1 MIDQAVYGLI
11 QGLHAKQAFSI
22 STKSGASRR
31 AHGRSSR
38 YTFLMENRVEGFR
51 KEKMRRVINAKW
63 FGITMLGG
71 IVLVAVLGSFLVLH
85 FEKTTNPEIKTY
97 GDAVWL
103 SFETMTTVGFGDKVP
118 ITPGGKVSVV
128 LEMVIG
134 ITLLTGFIGTRA
146 TARAEEAQ
154 RRKKGLDKTTSL
166 KGHFVV
172 CGWNQRGK
180 YTIDRL
186 ATAARG
192 SGIPVVLLCGLD
204 ESPVK
209 DDFVFFYKGSP
220 TSLEDQKRANMQ
232 YAQSAILLADD
243 QAGGT
248 PGDIDARTVL
258 AALTAHSLNPDMK
271 ITAEVLEPANAAY
284 LTHAGVGEV
293 FDHNLIGGNLLA
305 QSAMRYGI
313 IEVVTAL
320 AKKDVDAK
328 MYRIP
333 IDETMV
339 GKMCGDVT
347 ADVERDQGYEV
358 IGLRRPD
365 GMQVCDATSILG
377 EGDELIVLSKTVPPN
392 ADLPE

>member
-1 MIDQAVYGLI
+1 MIDKSVRALI
-11 QGLHAKQAFSI
+11 PGRHGKQAFSVC
-22 STKSGASRR
+22 TKTEPACR
-31 AHGRSSR
+31 ARGLASR
-38 YTFLMENRVEGFR
+38 YTFPMQQKVEGFR

-71 IVLVAVLGSFLVLH
+71 IVLVAVLGSLMVLH
-85 FEKTTNPEIKTY
+85 FERATNPDIKTY

-118 ITPGGKVSVV
+118 ITPGGKASVV
-128 LEMVIG
+128 MEMVIG

-146 TARAEEAQ
+146 SAKAEEAQ
-154 RRKKGLDKTTSL
+154 RRTKGLDKTTSL
-166 KGHFVV
+166 RGHFVV

-180 YTIDRL
+180 YTLERL
-186 ATAARG
+186 AAAARG
-192 SGIPVVLLCGLD
+192 SGIPVVLLCGL
-204 ESPVK
+204 EETPVK
-209 DDFVFFYKGSP
+209 DDYVFFYKGSP

-232 YAQSAILLADD
+232 YAQSAILLADE
-243 QAGGT
+243 QSGGP

-258 AALTAHSLNPDMK
+258 AALTAHSLNPEMK
-271 ITAEVLEPANAAY
+271 ITAEVLEPANAEH
-284 LTHAGVGEV
+284 LTNAGVGEV

-328 MYRIP
+328 IYRIP

-339 GKMCGDVT
+339 GKTCGTVST
-347 ADVERDQGYEV
+347 DVERDQGYEV

-392 ADLPE
+392 ADLPD